1 MRRAVLTSCLLLFA
15 CDKSSSDASVDP
27 ESGDQAESSSSGI
40 AAADPDSFEI
50 TMINR
55 CPEQWRY
62 YVAAAGGDGA
72 TAQEST
78 VVADEEYTFLEGGE
92 QTKQRLGPGDVIWL
106 VNRKGESTAT
116 GFDSRAEGEGGRVE
130 IQPDCDGIKRVRLAP
145 AGS

>member
-1 MRRAVLTSCLLLFA
+1 MRRLLLSSCLLVLA
-15 CDKSSSDASVDP
+15 CEKSSSDASVDP
-27 ESGDQAESSSSGI
+27 QTGAEARS
-40 AAADPDSFEI
+40 AEAVDDPESFEI
-50 TMINR
+50 TIINR

-62 YVAAAGGDGA
+62 YVASAGGEWT
-72 TAQEST
+72 TAHDSK
-78 VVADEEYTFLEGGE
+78 VVADDEYTFLEGGE

-130 IQPDCDGIKRVRLAP
+130 IQPACDGVKRVRLAP